1 MHDTL
6 LRKLLNTSQIVIP
19 FRSAEKERID
29 FDDKTL
35 SYFWRAH
42 TFTVLLFLIG
52 CLIYVGVI
60 EDPLEHNTEYNS
72 RRGLL
77 AALFFWVALGMTI
90 MPDGPFLRPHPAL
103 WRFAFAVS
111 IVYQL
116 LLIFILFQS
125 PNTTRRRAAQSSRIS
140 CNDHINS
147 FNI

>member
-116 LLIFILFQS
+116 LLNFILFQS
-125 PNTTRRRAAQSSRIS
+125 PKDAR
-140 CNDHINS
+140 
-147 FNI
+147 